1 MKTNRSWGTAPGLL
15 VRRTLLLLGL
25 AVALQTAQAQ
35 DPNPAQPVLSVPES
49 EASSPA
55 SELAPEVQSAAGPV
69 LPRLTL
75 TATLVYQLLLAEIA
89 IQRDHLDLAL
99 HTYTELVRSTQDP
112 RLAQRATE
120 VALYAHQPEAV
131 MAALDQWLKLD
142 PQSLEA
148 RQTLSAVLLAQP
160 ELPDVQALLSRLLAA
175 DAPQVAMDF
184 RNLNLVFMQ
193 HPDHAGALKLARAL
207 AEPYPQVP
215 EAHYMLGTAAILA
228 EQPELALSEAQKAL
242 QLQPGWEPAALL
254 QARVLQ
260 IQDPAQANEF
270 YRSFLAQ
277 YPHSRDFR
285 LAFARALVE
294 QKDYAAAREQFK
306 AVLSEAPDNADLTFA
321 VALLTLQLKDY
332 EQALPLLQQALDKH
346 FHDPDLVRFYLGQAY
361 EELKDWNQAAHW
373 YEAVGPGDQEIQ
385 ARIRDALM
393 WSRLQQRTKAL
404 DLLQQT
410 PVHTTEQKDLRT
422 LAQEQVLRDAGDYQG
437 AFDLLNEALK
447 EHPDATDLLYEQAIV
462 ADKLDR
468 METLEQDLR
477 RVMVLRPD
485 YAQAYNALG
494 YSLADRHIR
503 LPEALALIQK
513 ALALAPQDPFIM
525 DSLGWVQFRM
535 GQVTQALG
543 TLQQAYALQSDP
555 EIAAHLGEVEWTL
568 GDAALA
574 RKTWDQALKNDP
586 SNELL
591 NATVKRLAP

>member
-1 MKTNRSWGTAPGLL
+1 MKTNPLSALLPGLIL
-15 VRRTLLLLGL
+15 RRTVLCLGL
-25 AVALQTAQAQ
+25 ALVLQGARAQ
-35 DPNPAQPVLSVPES
+35 DPGVSQPPSAPQES
-49 EASSPA
+49 EPPHLTQEPERASSAEPF
-55 SELAPEVQSAAGPV
+55 
-69 LPRLTL
+69 LPHQEL
-75 TATLVYQLLLAEIA
+75 TANLLYQLLLAEIA

-99 HTYTELVRSTQDP
+99 ETYTALVHSTQDP

-120 VALYAHQPEAV
+120 VALYTHQPEAV
-131 MAALDQWLKLD
+131 LAALGQWLKLD
-142 PQSLEA
+142 PQSLAA

-160 ELPDVQALLSRLLAA
+160 KLPDVEELLSRLLAT
-175 DAPQVAMDF
+175 DAPHVGMDF

-193 HPDHAGALKLARAL
+193 HPDHAGALALARSL
-207 AEPYPQVP
+207 TEPYPQVP
-215 EAHYMLGTAAILA
+215 EARYLLGTAAILA
-228 EQPELALSEAQKAL
+228 DQPDLALKEAQTAL
-242 QLQPGWEPAALL
+242 HLQPGWEPAALL

-260 IQDPAQANEF
+260 TRDTAQANDF

-277 YPHSRDFR
+277 YPHSRDLR
-285 LAFARALVE
+285 LAFARSLVE
-294 QKDYAAAREQFK
+294 QKNYAGAREQFQM
-306 AVLSEAPDNADLTFA
+306 VLAEAPDNADLTFA

-361 EELKDWNQAAHW
+361 EELKDWSQAAHW

-404 DLLQQT
+404 DILQHT
-410 PVHTTEQKDLRT
+410 PVHTAEQMDLRT
-422 LAQEQVLRDAGDYQG
+422 LAQEQVLREAGDYPG
-437 AFDLLNEALK
+437 AFELLAAALK

-468 METLEQDLR
+468 MDTVEQDLR

-494 YSLADRHIR
+494 YSLADRQMR
-503 LPEALALIQK
+503 LPEALLLIQK
-513 ALALAPQDPFIM
+513 ALTLAPQDPFIM

-535 GQVTQALG
+535 GQFKEALG
-543 TLQQAYALQSDP
+543 TLQQAYNLQSDP

-568 GDAALA
+568 GDAAKA
-574 RKTWDQALKNDP
+574 KKTWDQALKNDP